1 MKGYIFSFILFF
13 LSLQGMAQKVNEVKK
28 KEFIKKETPRFQYQ
42 YRYDS
47 PHCDIG
53 VVYDKNCKAI
63 TYTYDSILT
72 RRRSQK
78 TNKQ

>member
-1 MKGYIFSFILFF
+1 MKGYIFPTILFL
-13 LSLQGMAQKVNEVKK
+13 LSLQGMAHKAKDVKK
-28 KEFIKKETPRFQYQ
+28 KAFIKKEMPKVQYQ
-42 YRYDS
+42 YGYDS
-47 PHCDIG
+47 LYCDIG
-53 VVYDKNCKAI
+53 VVYDKNGKAI